1 MSTMKVLVIGGST
14 GIGEGIAAS
23 SLALGAD
30 VVIASHTAEK
40 LAAVREKFGTTV
52 VTELVDVAD
61 EEQVKALFD
70 RVGEVD
76 HVVFCAEAVMRG
88 HFRTV
93 TTSTER
99 QNFEVKFW
107 GAYYTAY
114 HMRIR
119 AGGSFTLFSGSIS
132 RMPWSGMTNVSMIN
146 SALETMARGLAF
158 ELAPIR
164 VNCIS
169 PGTIDT
175 PAWLHISKA
184 DREALFAKTRAELP
198 VRRVGA
204 TRDCVDAA
212 MMVMQNGF
220 ITGCVL
226 DVDGGALLVG
236 YSADT
241 PPLTQAAATPQATPP
256 VASPPA
262 ATPLAV

>member
-30 VVIASHTAEK
+30 VVVASHTADK
-40 LAAVREKFGTTV
+40 LSTVKEKFGSAV
-52 VTELVDVAD
+52 LTELVDVAD
-61 EEQVKALFD
+61 EAQVKALFD

-88 HFRTV
+88 PFRKV

-107 GAYYTAY
+107 GAYYTAF
-114 HMRIR
+114 HMRIK

-175 PAWLHISKA
+175 PAWLHISAA

-204 TRDCVDAA
+204 ARDAVDAA

-220 ITGCVL
+220 ITGSVI

-241 PPLTQAAATPQATPP
+241 PPLTQAAATPPLASPTAT
-256 VASPPA
+256 PPA

>member
-1 MSTMKVLVIGGST
+1 
-14 GIGEGIAAS
+14 
-23 SLALGAD
+23 
-30 VVIASHTAEK
+30 
-40 LAAVREKFGTTV
+40 
-52 VTELVDVAD
+52 
-61 EEQVKALFD
+61 
-70 RVGEVD
+70 
-76 HVVFCAEAVMRG
+76 MRG

-114 HMRIR
+114 HMRIK

-175 PAWLHISKA
+175 PAWLHISTA

-204 TRDCVDAA
+204 TKDCVDAA

-241 PPLTQAAATPQATPP
+241 PPLTQTTATPPLPQVAATPPAP
-256 VASPPA
+256 VPPA

>member
-1 MSTMKVLVIGGST
+1 MSNMKVLVIGGST

-30 VVIASHTAEK
+30 VVVASHSAEK
-40 LAAVREKFGTTV
+40 LAGVKEKLGPAV
-52 VTELVDVAD
+52 VTEIVDVAH

-88 HFRTV
+88 PFRKV

-107 GAYYTAY
+107 GAYYTAF

-146 SALETMARGLAF
+146 SAIETMARGLAF

-164 VNCIS
+164 VNCIC

-175 PAWLHISKA
+175 PAWLHISAA
-184 DREALFAKTRAELP
+184 DREALFAKTRAQLP
-198 VRRVGA
+198 VRRVGQTA
-204 TRDCVDAA
+204 DCVEAA

-220 ITGCVL
+220 MTGSVI

-241 PPLTQAAATPQATPP
+241 PPLTQVTATPP
-256 VASPPA
+256 VTQA
-262 ATPLAV
+262 AGTPLAVSATG

>member
-1 MSTMKVLVIGGST
+1 MGTMKVLVIGGST
-14 GIGEGIAAS
+14 GIGEGIAES

-40 LAAVREKFGTTV
+40 LAAVKEKFGAAV

-88 HFRTV
+88 PFRKV

-198 VRRVGA
+198 VRRVGQTPDA
-204 TRDCVDAA
+204 VAAA

-220 ITGCVL
+220 MTGTVI

-241 PPLTQAAATPQATPP
+241 PALTQAAATSAPTQ
-256 VASPPA
+256 SP

>member
-40 LAAVREKFGTTV
+40 LAAVKEKFGAAV

-88 HFRTV
+88 PFRKV

-198 VRRVGA
+198 VRRVGE
-204 TRDCVDAA
+204 TRDAVDAA
-212 MMVMQNGF
+212 MMVIQNGF
-220 ITGCVL
+220 ITGSVL

-241 PPLTQAAATPQATPP
+241 PALTQAAATSALTQ
-256 VASPPA
+256 PA
-262 ATPLAV
+262 ATQPVATPMAV

>member
-1 MSTMKVLVIGGST
+1 VSKMKVLVIGGST

-23 SLALGAD
+23 CLALGAD
-30 VVIASHTAEK
+30 VVVASHTADK
-40 LAAVREKFGTTV
+40 LAAVKEKFGAAV

-88 HFRTV
+88 PFRKV

-198 VRRVGA
+198 VRRVGE
-204 TRDCVDAA
+204 TRDAVDAA
-212 MMVMQNGF
+212 MMVIQNGF
-220 ITGCVL
+220 ITGSVL

-241 PPLTQAAATPQATPP
+241 PALTQAAATTALTQPAATQ
-256 VASPPA
+256 PA

>member
-1 MSTMKVLVIGGST
+1 MNKLRVLVIGGST

-23 SLALGAD
+23 SIALGAE
-30 VVIASHTAEK
+30 VVIASHSAEK
-40 LAAVREKFGTTV
+40 LAAVKERLGAGV
-52 VTELVDVAD
+52 VTEKVDVAV

-88 HFRTV
+88 PFHKV
-93 TTSTER
+93 ATSTER

-107 GAYYTAY
+107 GAYYTAFY
-114 HMRIR
+114 MRIR

-132 RMPWSGMTNVSMIN
+132 RMPWSAMTNVSMIN

-175 PAWLHISKA
+175 PAWLHISA
-184 DREALFAKTRAELP
+184 TDREALFAKSRAMLP
-198 VRRVGA
+198 VRRVGQ

-220 ITGCVL
+220 ITGTVI

-241 PPLTQAAATPQATPP
+241 PPLTQAAATTPLTQ
-256 VASPPA
+256 PA